1 MLETPEDV
9 LGAVATDTEVRG
21 LERGPILRPD
31 GLALPFPTMGDRVTE
46 EDELGFA
53 LLRDLIEGLVT
64 LFRAGMQD
72 GLDGIVGT
80 TRQEDGG
87 SE

>member
-1 MLETPEDV
+1 
-9 LGAVATDTEVRG
+9 
-21 LERGPILRPD
+21 
-31 GLALPFPTMGDRVTE
+31 MGDRVTE

-80 TRQEDGG
+80 TRQEGGG